1 MAGIANV
8 SHCPTMN
15 IWIVN
20 PFDNLPPEGLRQQR
34 YWLMARA
41 FVRAGHKVTYW
52 SADFSHAYKK
62 KRDVAALE
70 GDYEGITLRLVHE
83 PPYKKNICF
92 KRLWSHWR
100 FARNWLSECS
110 GKTTPDVLIVSSPP
124 LSLGAA
130 ARAFCRRTGARLVI
144 DVQDAWPET
153 FERVMPRF
161 LLAPLRRLAGRNY
174 RSADAIT
181 AVATRYLDLVRRYGA
196 ACPMHLCHIG
206 IDCRIENEECRMENV
221 PSHLHNSPFS
231 ILNSTFF
238 RLVYIGNMSKSYDLA
253 TVIDSVRGMDGVT
266 LELAGSGPDEPALR
280 RRAADCPRIV
290 FHGYLPEGELR
301 ALLSRSDAGIIPM
314 FDDSCVGVPG
324 KLSDYAAAG
333 LPAVNSLSGET
344 AALLE
349 RYSAGVKY
357 SAGDIASF
365 TAAVD
370 EIRKLEKKSDADL
383 FVEFDAGKL
392 YNEYM
397 IFLEKFLSNTG
408 ESGRCGRET
417 AASGPLADK

>member
-1 MAGIANV
+1 
-8 SHCPTMN
+8 MN

-20 PFDNLPPEGLRQQR
+20 PFDNLPPEGLRPQR

-41 FVRAGHKVTYW
+41 FARAGHKVTYW

-70 GDYEGITLRLVHE
+70 GDYEDIALRLVHE

-100 FARNWLSECS
+100 FSRNWLSAAFAALNGHKE
-110 GKTTPDVLIVSSPP
+110 GDRPDVLIVSSPP

-130 ARAFCRRTGARLVI
+130 ARVFCHRTGARLVI

-174 RSADAIT
+174 RSADGIT

-206 IDCRIENEECRMENV
+206 IDRRMENV
-221 PSHLHNSPFS
+221 ECRMKNGADAAENSPFS
-231 ILNSTFF
+231 ILHSPFF

-253 TVIDSVRGMDGVT
+253 TAIDSVCGMDGVT
-266 LELAGSGPDEPALR
+266 LDLAGAGPDEPALR
-280 RRAADCPRIV
+280 RRAADCPRIA

-333 LPAVNSLSGET
+333 LPVVNSLSGET
-344 AALLE
+344 ADLLE

-357 SAGDIASF
+357 SAGDVASF

-370 EIRKLEKKSDADL
+370 EVRKLEKKSHADL

-397 IFLEKFLSNTG
+397 IFVEKLLSNKG
-408 ESGRCGRET
+408 ESDRDGREA
-417 AASGPLADK
+417 AASGPFTDR